1 MNCLKHPTRL
11 KDIISSAPFLDI
23 FAYPDNLSRQTFKFF
38 TFQKMINFLLF
49 FNFLCVT
56 FGQSP
61 DLVGDF
67 ISRTQLDEEDALSS
81 YTSLQSEEID
91 NFLGN
96 LRSNTIKI
104 SY

>member
-1 MNCLKHPTRL
+1 
-11 KDIISSAPFLDI
+11 
-23 FAYPDNLSRQTFKFF
+23 
-38 TFQKMINFLLF
+38 MINFLLF
-49 FNFLCVT
+49 LNFLCVT

-96 LRSNTIKI
+96 L
-104 SY
+104 